1 MGNSAFNGV
10 LPPLRSPGP
19 QTRGALGLDNLE
31 CMSRDIR
38 PAVPA
43 DAEQISTVRVQS
55 WRESYAHF
63 LSAEFLA
70 AQDPADGVDG
80 WRRTIESGQTSFFV
94 SEVDGEVR
102 GFALA
107 CPPREENPPR
117 DWVLGLIYQLESE
130 HGTGSG
136 QALLDAVVGDRPA
149 YLWVAEQNPRAIAF
163 YRRNGF
169 EPDGERK
176 VAPEW
181 DNLVEIR
188 MVR

>member
-1 MGNSAFNGV
+1 M
-10 LPPLRSPGP
+10 
-19 QTRGALGLDNLE
+19 
-31 CMSRDIR
+31 
-38 PAVPA
+38 
-43 DAEQISTVRVQS
+43 RVQS

-80 WRRTIESGQTSFFV
+80 WRRTIESGQTTFFV

-107 CPPREENPPR
+107 CPAREENPPR
-117 DWVLGLIYQLESE
+117 EWVL
-130 HGTGSG
+130 
-136 QALLDAVVGDRPA
+136 GDRPA
-149 YLWVAEQNPRAIAF
+149 YLWVAEENPRAIAF

-169 EPDGERK
+169 TPDGERK
-176 VAPEW
+176 IEPEW